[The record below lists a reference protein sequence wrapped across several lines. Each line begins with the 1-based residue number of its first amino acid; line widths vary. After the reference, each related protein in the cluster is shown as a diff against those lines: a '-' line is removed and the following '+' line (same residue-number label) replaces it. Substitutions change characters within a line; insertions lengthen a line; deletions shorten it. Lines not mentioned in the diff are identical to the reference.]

1 MYKAILSTTVLPQDG
16 NYSVYTLT
24 DAQIEKLNLTDIPHF
39 VGHPATKEILDG
51 LRAVY
56 TPGLFTG
63 LEPGEIMLA
72 VSIKQGLTS
81 RGEVGH
87 TVHQNVTKNML
98 SFRVVQR
105 AAVCGFCNKPTYLGW
120 ACGNCGAT

>member
-1 MYKAILSTTVLPQDG
+1 MYKAILSTTVLVQDG

-24 DAQIEKLNLTDIPHF
+24 DAEIENLNLSGIPHF

-51 LRAVY
+51 LGAVH

-63 LEPGEIMLA
+63 LEPGETMLA
-72 VSIKQGLTS
+72 VSIKQGLSS

-105 AAVCGFCNKPTYLGW
+105 
-120 ACGNCGAT
+120 GATND